1 MSTTRGGEVVSAQ
14 IGNMGVIDN
23 LQNKNF
29 YLATGQS
36 FNLKNDGDQSID
48 LEIQLVGMEDGKF
61 VETTIG
67 LGWNAEIIKT
77 VKKSSLS
84 VTNLKWGY

>member
-23 LQNKNF
+23 LQNENF
-29 YLATGQS
+29 SLPTGQS
-36 FNLKNDGDQSID
+36 FNLKNDSDQAID
-48 LEIQLVGMEDGKF
+48 LEIQLVGMEDGNF
-61 VETTIG
+61 VQTTICV
-67 LGWNAEIIKT
+67 GWNAEIIKT
-77 VKKSSLS
+77 IKKSSLS